1 MAEISVPAWPIPIH
15 QTKLT
20 MAKPHPMG
28 MVTPQMPMP
37 LTNRYPMANSIIMV
51 SMKQMPNPM
60 NHPLEAGRVST
71 MALIFSVTV
80 PKVWPG
86 CNHGGPR
93 RLRSSIYIA
102 LAWGSF

>member
-1 MAEISVPAWPIPIH
+1 MPAWPIPIH

-37 LTNRYPMANSIIMV
+37 LTNRYPMAYSIIIV

-60 NHPLEAGRVST
+60 NQPLEAGRVST
-71 MALIFSVTV
+71 IALIFSVTV

-86 CNHGGPR
+86 AITGVRWISVVDLYCSGMR
-93 RLRSSIYIA
+93 QLLASS
-102 LAWGSF
+102 S